1 MDHDFFKDLPDTSTP
16 ITASN
21 LNNIG
26 TTINVT
32 KTGENLNNYK
42 TDGIYYF
49 GVNYL
54 PQNIPSGLSNGWLHV
69 MNGEN
74 LYVKQVF
81 YRLGTANSNDFETYV
96 RTYTTEWS
104 SWKKYKIDEDTGWI
118 NCTTLTGTWN
128 YAKIRRIGKIVFL
141 DAYASSLDGNTGN
154 KLQLPVGFI
163 PPQQLSVYGSTG
175 WISAPTIARWYI
187 STNGYAGIDWVLSL
201 INGSNVTENTWKR
214 IQTSFFV
221 D

>member
-1 MDHDFFKDLPDTSTP
+1 MSLPFKDLPDTSTP
-16 ITASN
+16 LTADN
-21 LNNIG
+21 LNR
-26 TTINVT
+26 NVIVVDT
-32 KTGENLNNYK
+32 ANTNLNNYK
-42 TDGIYYF
+42 LDGIYYF
-49 GVNYL
+49 GVSYVPLNV
-54 PQNIPSGLSNGWLHV
+54 PAGVVNGWCQV
-69 MNGEN
+69 FSSTNNEEFI
-74 LYVKQVF
+74 KQIF

-96 RTYTTEWS
+96 RTYTSEWS

-163 PPQQLSVYGSTG
+163 PPQQISVYGTTG
-175 WISAPTIARWYI
+175 WVSAPTIARWYI
-187 STNGYAGIDWVLSL
+187 STNGYVGIDWVLSL

-214 IQTSFFV
+214 IQTTFFV